1 MRVFITG
8 GVGFIGINLADHHL
22 RAGHEVTIFDDLSRD
37 GTASNMRWLRERH
50 GDGPT
55 VIQGD
60 IRDFEAL
67 TAALP
72 PGVDSVRGLAAL
84 ITQSAGLPTS
94 IRSARPSSTWPSFS
108 MSLEP
113 RK

>member
-50 GDGPT
+50 GD
-55 VIQGD
+55 
-60 IRDFEAL
+60 
-67 TAALP
+67 
-72 PGVDSVRGLAAL
+72 VRGRGGRAGP
-84 ITQSAGLPTS
+84 SARSDEGDRL
-94 IRSARPSSTWPSFS
+94 RSAPGHGSTGAGRAGP
-108 MSLEP
+108 
-113 RK
+113 